1 MGQWRETY
9 VRVFGPDG
17 ELVVVDGE
25 LGLERLDD
33 VLVLEEEHRAMA
45 GGEVLDLRLRR
56 TELLRGDDLA
66 EDVQRDVP
74 ELLVLL
80 PKQQYSLSVNK
91 RIGV

>member
-1 MGQWRETY
+1 ML
-9 VRVFGPDG
+9 GPLG
-17 ELVVVDGE
+17 EAVLVDWE
-25 LGLERLDD
+25 LGLEVLDRD
-33 VLVLEEEHRAMA
+33 LVLEEENSAVAVREA
-45 GGEVLDLRLRR
+45 LDTRLRR
-56 TELLRGDDLA
+56 GELLRGDDLT